1 MATNDTGTPKGRE
14 NVPQT
19 VCYIR
24 KKVTFADAGV
34 SAGVPVEWLRKGSI
48 ILGTDVVVTAA
59 FNAATTNVLTVGTNS
74 TAYDNIAAAADITEG
89 STGLTQNIKPTGAA
103 LGPLASD
110 SQVFVKY
117 TQSGTAAT
125 TGEAYIIIK
134 FVNDRDK

>member
-1 MATNDTGTPKGRE
+1 MATNDTSTPKGRE

-34 SAGVPVEWLRKGSI
+34 SGGVPVEWLRKGSV
-48 ILGTDVVVTAA
+48 ILESYVVVQTA
-59 FNAATTNVLTVGTNS
+59 FNAATTNVLTVGTNA
-74 TAYDNIAAAADITEG
+74 TAYDNIITNAQSVPG
-89 STGLTQNIKPTGAA
+89 TTGYKLNLTPTGTAS
-103 LGPLASD
+103 GPLAAD

-125 TGEAYIIIK
+125 TGEAYVVIT
-134 FVNDRDK
+134 FVNDKDR